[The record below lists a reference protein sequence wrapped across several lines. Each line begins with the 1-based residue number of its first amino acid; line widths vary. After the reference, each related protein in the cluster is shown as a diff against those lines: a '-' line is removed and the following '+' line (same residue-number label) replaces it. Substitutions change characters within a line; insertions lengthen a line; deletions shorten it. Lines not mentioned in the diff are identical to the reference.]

1 MMQFSRKIS
10 VVVLASLLASGPAL
24 AQNIIKPREE
34 PAEYPPASYTGK
46 QYVDSKGCVFIRAGF
61 DGQVTWV
68 PRLARNRTQVCGFQP
83 TQVAGTTQA
92 GPAFARNNPVEITAA
107 VPETSAAAAAAP
119 VATAAERVAPAV
131 AAAVPVRT
139 ARVVAPKPSAAPVA
153 SVAGP
158 ATRVKPSYVAPAVR
172 VPPAP
177 VVEAKPRVVAPAQ
190 AAPRAV
196 TGVSSPCSG
205 LSPAGQQY
213 MSRGTGGY
221 EVRCGPQAE
230 YDPYGA
236 GGRAVVAGAPRVV
249 APGYAAPSHG
259 AGTLP
264 SYEKRAPAKANKPG
278 LFGGRKQQVVRTVT
292 ARTTAQGGISPQAR
306 VLPEPVYRQRVLS
319 QDVKVPRGYRPV
331 WEDDRLNPRRAEQ
344 TLAGKK
350 QMEMVWTNTVPR
362 RLVPVQVV
370 PQGQAAPR
378 YASPRVSTRD
388 AAPKGRKAGPLAGRF
403 VQIGGFHTP
412 DNAQVT
418 AQRLQAAGL
427 PEKIRKASGGQIVI
441 AGPFAD
447 DRAVGSALNA
457 ARRAGFP
464 GAFPRN

>member
-24 AQNIIKPREE
+24 AQNIIAPKNG
-34 PAEYPPASYTGK
+34 PAEYPPASYSGK

-68 PRLARNRTQVCGFQP
+68 PRLARNRSQVCGFQP
-83 TQVAGTTQA
+83 TQVAGATQA
-92 GPAFARNNPVEITAA
+92 RPAFARNNPVEITAA
-107 VPETSAAAAAAP
+107 VPETSAVAAAQTAPAAVRAAP
-119 VATAAERVAPAV
+119 AATAAT
-131 AAAVPVRT
+131 PVRT
-139 ARVVAPKPSAAPVA
+139 APVVAPKPRPAQVA

-158 ATRVKPSYVAPAVR
+158 ATRVQPRYIAPAIR
-172 VPPAP
+172 VPAAP
-177 VVEAKPRVVAPAQ
+177 IVEAKPRVVAPAQ

-196 TGVSSPCSG
+196 TGVSSPCRG
-205 LSPAGQQY
+205 LSSVGQQY
-213 MSRGTGGY
+213 MTRGTGGFD
-221 EVRCGPQAE
+221 VRCGPQSD
-230 YDPYGA
+230 YVPYA
-236 GGRAVVAGAPRVV
+236 VGGGAVVAAAPRVV

-264 SYEKRAPAKANKPG
+264 SYEKRAPAKANQKG
-278 LFGGRKQQVVRTVT
+278 LFGTRKPQVVRTVT

-306 VLPEPVYRQRVLS
+306 VLPEPVYKQRVLS

-370 PQGQAAPR
+370 PKGQAVSR
-378 YASPRVSTRD
+378 YANPRVSSRS
-388 AAPKGRKAGPLAGRF
+388 AAPKGRKAGALAGRF

-412 DNAQVT
+412 ANAQAM

-427 PEKIRKASGGQIVI
+427 PVKIRQSGGGQVVM
-441 AGPFAD
+441 AGPFNN
-447 DRAVGSALNA
+447 DRAVGAALST
-457 ARRAGFP
+457 ARRAGYP
-464 GAFPRN
+464 GAFPRH